1 MFITISNNLLELNSE
16 NHDGTMNKGK
26 VAINNISNNVYQL
39 FNTSHDISNIES
51 DYNKLSLNKDVLISN
66 IIEKVELG
74 TNNEEI
80 LREEMGD
87 TSVNTGNINNYVGK
101 LLFTDKLNTKI
112 YLYTNKFR
120 YSNKLEF
127 EEYTNNN
134 IYDDLEITLD
144 ETNVNNIKLNIKT
157 TVKDLRIV
165 IYIHYLLISTKAIII
180 YQHKLI

>member
-1 MFITISNNLLELNSE
+1 MSLELNYTNNNIYDDIEIEYDNSEDNNKITISSLTSKFENKYIQCLFITISNNLLELNSE

-87 TSVNTGNINNYVGK
+87 TSVKTGNINNYVGK

-112 YLYTNKFR
+112 YLYTK
-120 YSNKLEF
+120 
-127 EEYTNNN
+127 
-134 IYDDLEITLD
+134 I
-144 ETNVNNIKLNIKT
+144 
-157 TVKDLRIV
+157 
-165 IYIHYLLISTKAIII
+165 
-180 YQHKLI
+180 